1 MEDARKR
8 DRLSRPTALYD
19 LEKEIIASTGGQV
32 RLRQLA
38 ESLSWLLKFA
48 AHESLLFPIY
58 DRLCE

>member
-1 MEDARKR
+1 MSDA
-8 DRLSRPTALYD
+8 
-19 LEKEIIASTGGQV
+19 
-32 RLRQLA
+32 LA